1 MATIKDIAR
10 ASGYS
15 IGTVS
20 RVLNNR
26 TDVSEKARQAVEEAI
41 REYNY
46 QPNTNARMLK
56 QTISSE
62 VSVILK
68 GNRST
73 FLAYILE
80 EIQIRMREHGES
92 INVQFIG
99 ETDDEVATAIQIGQ
113 NIKPKG
119 IIFVGGSSYNFRKGF
134 PQIPVPCTLV
144 TVDAEKLGFDNL
156 SSFTVDDEEAAG
168 FAVSKLIE
176 KGHRRIGI
184 LGGSLS
190 EDGDEEHKTD
200 YNTLRIRGVV
210 KELKK
215 NGIAFDFKKDYELC
229 TLSPESGYAAAEK
242 LLRRSP
248 DLTAVFAITDAVAMG
263 SMRAFKDMGLD
274 VPGDISVIGFNG
286 INYVKFSNPRLA
298 TIRQDITTLVR
309 KSVDDLLLR
318 ISYASPA
325 VHEKIP
331 YEFVDGESIAP
342 PRK

>member
-1 MATIKDIAR
+1 MTTIKDIAR
-10 ASGYS
+10 KSGYS

-26 TDVSEKARQAVEEAI
+26 ADVSEKARKAIEEAI

-46 QPNTNARMLK
+46 QPNTNAKMLK

-62 VSVILK
+62 VSVILR

-99 ETDDEVATAIQIGQ
+99 ETDDEVETAIQLGQ

-119 IIFVGGSSYNFRKGF
+119 IIFVGGSSYHFRKKF
-134 PQIPVPCTLV
+134 SQIPVPCTLI
-144 TVDAEKLGFDNL
+144 TVDAAKLGFDNL
-156 SSFTVDDEEAAG
+156 SSFTTDDEEAAG
-168 FAVSKLIE
+168 FAVSKLIA

-184 LGGSLS
+184 LGGGYS
-190 EDGDEEHKTD
+190 EEDYGEHKND
-200 YNTLRIRGVV
+200 YNTLRIRGIV
-210 KELKK
+210 KELEK
-215 NGIAFDFKKDYELC
+215 NGIEFDFEKDYEVCSLA
-229 TLSPESGYAAAEK
+229 PENSYQAAKK
-242 LLRRSP
+242 LLKRSP
-248 DLTAVFAITDAVAMG
+248 DLTAVFAITDSVAIG
-263 SMRAFKDMGLD
+263 AMRAFQDMGLN
-274 VPGDISVIGFNG
+274 VPKDISLIGFNG
-286 INYVKFSNPRLA
+286 VNYVRFTNPRIA
-298 TIRQDITTLVR
+298 TIRQDITSLVR

-318 ISYASPA
+318 ISYGSPA

-331 YEFVDGESIAP
+331 YEFVDGESIASP
-342 PRK
+342 CK

>member
-1 MATIKDIAR
+1 MATIKDIAK

-26 TDVSEKARQAVEEAI
+26 TDVSEQARQAVEEAI
-41 REYNY
+41 RKYNY

-62 VSVILK
+62 VSVILR

-119 IIFVGGSSYNFRKGF
+119 IIFVGGNSYNFRKGF
-134 PQIPVPCTLV
+134 SQIPVPCVLV
-144 TVDAEKLGFDNL
+144 TVDGEKLGFDNL

-168 FAVSKLIE
+168 FAVSKLLE
-176 KGHRRIGI
+176 QGHRRIGI
-184 LGGSLS
+184 LGGGYSK
-190 EDGDEEHKTD
+190 DDEEHKTD

-210 KELKK
+210 NELKK
-215 NGIAFDFKKDYELC
+215 HGIAFDFEKDYELC

-242 LLRRSP
+242 LLKRSP

-263 SMRAFKDMGLD
+263 AMRAFKDMGLR
-274 VPGDISVIGFNG
+274 VPEDISVIGFNG

-331 YEFVDGESIAP
+331 YEFIDGESIAP
-342 PRK
+342 PRR